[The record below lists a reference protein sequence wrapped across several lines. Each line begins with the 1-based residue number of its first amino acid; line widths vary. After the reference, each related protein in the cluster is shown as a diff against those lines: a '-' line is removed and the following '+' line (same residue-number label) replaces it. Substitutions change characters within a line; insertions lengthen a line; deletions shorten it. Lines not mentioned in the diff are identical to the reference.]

1 MPRVHLHGWIL
12 SSAVMLS
19 ACGGGGGD
27 AETPPAVVPLSAAN
41 YQAVTTEVVD
51 SVAGVGSLS
60 DAVDLVTAANA
71 KPAGLSPALTSGE
84 PATLA
89 RYALSLTPRLQVSQ
103 RAQAQ
108 AVETYVEPCYSG
120 SLTIS
125 ANDADNNG
133 VESSGDSVT
142 ITANNCVPQ
151 ASAPAINGS
160 IALILGNVSYD
171 RDGYL
176 TSGTATISFNGFS
189 SAGISLNGSA
199 RLSINS
205 SAMALDFNRLV
216 ASDGARSRVYDY
228 TLTVYSNG
236 TASVDGPIEVGGSTY
251 VLSTPVRVTFAGAYP
266 SAGMVRIVD
275 GHGSR
280 VDVSLSSQGY
290 AATLY
295 LKGDEVA
302 DGNFSEN
309 W

>member
-1 MPRVHLHGWIL
+1 MSRVHLHGWIL
-12 SSAVMLS
+12 GSAVMLS
-19 ACGGGGGD
+19 ACGGGGD
-27 AETPPAVVPLSAAN
+27 AETPPAAVPLSAAN
-41 YQAVTTEVVD
+41 YQAVTTAVVD

-60 DAVDLVTAANA
+60 DAVDLVTAADA
-71 KPAGLSPALTSGE
+71 KAAGLSPALASGE
-84 PATLA
+84 PATLV

-120 SLTIS
+120 SLTIV

-151 ASAPAINGS
+151 NSAPAINGS
-160 IALILGNVSYD
+160 ITLILGNVSYD

-205 SAMALDFNRLV
+205 SAMTLDFNRLV

-228 TLTVYSNG
+228 TLTVHSNG

>member
-1 MPRVHLHGWIL
+1 
-12 SSAVMLS
+12 MLS
-19 ACGGGGGD
+19 ACGGGGD
-27 AETPPAVVPLSAAN
+27 AETPPAAVPLSAAN

-84 PATLA
+84 PATLV

-103 RAQAQ
+103 HAQAQ
-108 AVETYVEPCYSG
+108 AVETYVEACYSG

-133 VESSGDSVT
+133 VESTGDSVT

-151 ASAPAINGS
+151 YSAPAINGS
-160 IALILGNVSYD
+160 ITLILGNVSYD

-216 ASDGARSRVYDY
+216 ASDGVRSRVYDY
-228 TLTVYSNG
+228 TLTVDRNG
-236 TASVDGPIEVGGSTY
+236 TAAVDGPIEVGGSTY
-251 VLSTPVRVTFAGAYP
+251 VLSTPVRITFAGAYP

-280 VDVSLSSQGY
+280 VDVRLSLQGY

-302 DGNFSEN
+302 DGTFSES

>member
-1 MPRVHLHGWIL
+1 MPRVPLHGLIL

-27 AETPPAVVPLSAAN
+27 AETPPAVVPLSTAN
-41 YQAVTTEVVD
+41 YQAVTTQVVD

-60 DAVDLVTAANA
+60 DAVGLVTPASAE
-71 KPAGLSPALTSGE
+71 PAGISPLLTSGE
-84 PATLA
+84 PATLV

-120 SLTIS
+120 SLTIV

-133 VESSGDSVT
+133 KESSGDSVT

-151 ASAPAINGS
+151 FSAPAINGS
-160 IALILGNVSYD
+160 ITLILGNVSYD

-176 TSGTATISFNGFS
+176 TSGSATISFNGFS
-189 SAGISLNGSA
+189 SAGVSLNGSA
-199 RLSINS
+199 RLSISS

-216 ASDGARSRVYDY
+216 ASDGVSSLVYDY
-228 TLTVYSNG
+228 TLTVYGDG
-236 TASVDGPIEVGGSTY
+236 TAAVDGPIEVGGSTY
-251 VLSTPVRVTFAGAYP
+251 VLSTPLRVTFAGAYP

-302 DGNFSEN
+302 DGNFSES

>member
-1 MPRVHLHGWIL
+1 MRREYLHGLIL
-12 SSAVMLS
+12 GSAVVLS

-27 AETPPAVVPLSAAN
+27 AQTPPAAVPLTAAN

-60 DAVDLVTAANA
+60 DAVDLVTAASA
-71 KPAGLSPALTSGE
+71 EPVGISPALTSGE
-84 PATLA
+84 PASLV

-108 AVETYVEPCYSG
+108 AVETYVESCNSG
-120 SLTIS
+120 SLTIV

-133 VESSGDSVT
+133 RESSGDSVT

-151 ASAPAINGS
+151 YGAPAINGS
-160 IALILGNVSYD
+160 ITLALGNVSYD
-171 RDGYL
+171 RYGDL
-176 TSGTATISFNGFS
+176 TSGTATISFNAFS
-189 SAGISLNGSA
+189 SADVSLNGSA

-205 SAMALDFNRLV
+205 NAIAVDFNRLM
-216 ASDGARSRVYDY
+216 ASDGVRTRVYDF
-228 TLTVYSNG
+228 TLTVYSSG
-236 TASVDGPIEVGGSTY
+236 AAAIDGPIEVGGSTY

-266 SAGMVRIVD
+266 SAGTVRLSD

-280 VDVSLSSQGY
+280 VDVVLSTSGY

-302 DGNFSEN
+302 DGTFSEI